1 MGDRIFLPFPVGG
14 FASSCVS
21 SLFLLSDVVQ
31 LEGSGSVHP
40 VRLSVAGLVAFIL
53 LVHPVIGLAHSLLHD
68 ASYLFGVMWS
78 FRLNVEVTEQHS
90 FLELELLLED
100 FLGLFLEAYILTIE
114 DNSVS
119 FHFYQHGCKVF
130 IFCSFH
136 VHEFLDGIEYALDVE
151 VHSDDAVSDV
161 LDQVVLFYCAVIVM

>member
-21 SLFLLSDVVQ
+21 CLFLLSDVVQ

-40 VRLSVAGLVAFIL
+40 VFLPVTGFVAFIL

-90 FLELELLLED
+90 FLKLELLLED
-100 FLGLFLEAYILTIE
+100 FLGLFLEAYILAIQ

-119 FHFYQHGCKVF
+119 IHFHQHGCELF
-130 IFCSFH
+130 LFCCFQ
-136 VHEFLDGIEYALDVE
+136 VHELLDGFQYALDVE
-151 VHSDDAVSDV
+151 VHSDDAGRAGGERSGGLSRSDWG
-161 LDQVVLFYCAVIVM
+161 

>member
-21 SLFLLSDVVQ
+21 CLFLLSDVVQ

-40 VRLSVAGLVAFIL
+40 VFLPVTGFVVFIL

-100 FLGLFLEAYILTIE
+100 FLGLFLEAYILAIQ

-119 FHFYQHGCKVF
+119 IHFHQHGGELF
-130 IFCSFH
+130 LFCCFQ
-136 VHEFLDGIEYALDVE
+136 VHEFLDGFQYALDVE
-151 VHSDDAVSDV
+151 THSNDAVSDV
-161 LDQVVLFYCAVIVM
+161 LDQVVLF